1 MAKKRRV
8 IRGMPISAGIALG
21 RAKVILVGHLDVAEK
36 PITASQVKGEV
47 VALDKAVDETSTE
60 LRKLRDSASRKM
72 AASVSRVFDAQLL
85 IATDQDF
92 LQKVRIDIN
101 VRRRNAGF
109 VYYQMVKRTTHQLYL
124 SNDQY
129 MRQTAREIEAVADR
143 VLSHLS
149 GLGEKSTA
157 RFEEDTIPVAKSLP
171 PGNILG
177 YRQRGAVGF
186 LSAEGATHSHS
197 ALIARSL
204 MLPMVVAP
212 GLLNKIPNGC
222 KLIVDGASG
231 RIILNPTD
239 QEWTDYQKQRR
250 RHGPAIISR
259 IRKLKEFP
267 PTTSDGKPVEIAAN
281 LEFPGPVDD
290 ILAERKVPVELY
302 RTEFLY
308 LDNSEAPGE
317 IEQFKHYDRI
327 AEKFSGTRVVFRTFD
342 LGSDK
347 IMGNKPAIHEPNPA
361 LGWRGIRPM
370 LELAPIFKTQVRAIL
385 RASVRRNV
393 SILLPMISD
402 MTELRKARKL
412 ISQAMLELRR
422 KGELFD
428 ERIPIG
434 IMVEVPSAALMADQ
448 LVEAA
453 DFVNIGTNDLTQY
466 TMAADR
472 SNNRVAGLYNA
483 YHPSV
488 LSLIEITVDACHFH
502 NKPVC
507 ICGEV
512 AGDLLSLPLFVGMG
526 VTSLSMNPAKV
537 FDTCRLVKKIDS
549 QLVQHLVDPVL
560 SSPSAASVIRK
571 LQNYRNAIDN
581 Q

>member
-1 MAKKRRV
+1 
-8 IRGMPISAGIALG
+8 MPISAGIALG
-21 RAKVILVGHLDVAEK
+21 RAQVNLVGHLDVAEK
-36 PITASQVKGEV
+36 PVAASQVKAEIA
-47 VALDKAVDETSTE
+47 ALDKAVDETSVE

-92 LQKVRIDIN
+92 LQKVRSEIN

-124 SNDQY
+124 SNEQY

-149 GLGEKSTA
+149 GRGEKSTV
-157 RFEEDTIPVAKSLP
+157 RFEEDTILVDRALS
-171 PGNILG
+171 PGKILA
-177 YRQRGAVGF
+177 YRHRGAVGF
-186 LSAEGATHSHS
+186 LAAEGATHSHS

-204 MLPMVVAP
+204 MVPMVVAT
-212 GLLNKIPNGC
+212 GLPAKIPNGC
-222 KLIVDGASG
+222 KLVVDGASG
-231 RIILNPTD
+231 QIILNPTD
-239 QEWTDYQKQRR
+239 QEWADYQKQRR

-259 IRKLKEFP
+259 IRRLKEFP
-267 PTTSDGKPVEIAAN
+267 PTTSDGKPVGIAAN

-308 LDNSEAPGE
+308 LDHREAPGE

-327 AEKFSGTRVVFRTFD
+327 AEKFSGTQVVFRTFD

-347 IMGNKPAIHEPNPA
+347 VMGDKPAVREPNPA
-361 LGWRGIRPM
+361 LGWRGIRSM
-370 LELAPIFKTQVRAIL
+370 LDLTPIFKTQVRAIL

-393 SILLPMISD
+393 RILLPMISEIS
-402 MTELRKARKL
+402 ELRKARKL

-422 KGELFD
+422 EGELFD

-448 LVEAA
+448 LAGAV

-488 LSLIEITVDACHFH
+488 LNLIEITVDACRMQD
-502 NKPVC
+502 KPVC

-512 AGDLLSLPLFVGMG
+512 AGDPLALPLFVGMG

-549 QLVQHLVDPVL
+549 QLVTHLVDPVL
-560 SSPSAASVIRK
+560 SSPSAASVVRK

>member
-21 RAKVILVGHLDVAEK
+21 RAQVILVGHLDVAEK
-36 PITASQVKGEV
+36 PITASQVKAEI
-47 VALDKAVDETSTE
+47 VALDKAVDITSTE
-60 LRKLRDSASRKM
+60 LRDLRDSASRKM
-72 AASVSRVFDAQLL
+72 SSSVSRVFDAQLL

-92 LQKVRIDIN
+92 LKKVRIEIG
-101 VRRRNAGF
+101 VQRRNAGF
-109 VYYQMVKRTTHQLYL
+109 VYYQMIKRTTHQLYL

-143 VLSHLS
+143 ILSHLS

-157 RFEEDTIPVAKSLP
+157 LFGGDIIPVAKSLP
-171 PGNILG
+171 PGEILS
-177 YRQRGAVGF
+177 YRHRGAVGF
-186 LSAEGATHSHS
+186 LVAEGATNSHS

-212 GLLNKIPNGC
+212 NLLNKVPSGC
-222 KLIVDGASG
+222 KLIIDGASG

-239 QEWTDYQKQRR
+239 QEWADYQKQRR

-267 PTTSDGKPVEIAAN
+267 PTTLDGRPVEIAAN

-308 LDNSEAPGE
+308 LDHNDVPGE
-317 IEQFKHYDRI
+317 IGQFKHYDRI

-347 IMGNKPAIHEPNPA
+347 VMGDKPAINEPNPA
-361 LGWRGIRPM
+361 LGWRGIRSM
-370 LELAPIFKTQVRAIL
+370 LELSSIFKTQVRAIL
-385 RASVRRNV
+385 RASTRRNV

-402 MTELRKARKL
+402 MSEFRKARKL
-412 ISQAMLELRR
+412 ISQSMLELRR

-428 ERIPIG
+428 EHIPIG
-434 IMVEVPSAALMADQ
+434 IMIEVPSAALMAAQ
-448 LVEAA
+448 LVEAV

-472 SNNRVAGLYNA
+472 SNSRVAGLYNA

-537 FDTCRLVKKIDS
+537 FDSCRLVKKIDS

-560 SSPSAASVIRK
+560 SSPSAASVMRK
-571 LQNYRNAIDN
+571 LQNYKNAIDN
-581 Q
+581 R